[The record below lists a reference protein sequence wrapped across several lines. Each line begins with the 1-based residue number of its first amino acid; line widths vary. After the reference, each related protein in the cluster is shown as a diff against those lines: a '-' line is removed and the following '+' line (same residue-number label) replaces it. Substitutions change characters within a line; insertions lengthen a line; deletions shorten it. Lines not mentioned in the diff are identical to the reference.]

1 MGKPGSWSWV
11 VIVFLLPLL
20 GQGSALSIWRQEK
33 QRGGEKEGREEK
45 GKRVGQQESEEGA
58 NSPFYSESGI
68 PDC

>member
-1 MGKPGSWSWV
+1 MRVEGV
-11 VIVFLLPLL
+11 EET
-20 GQGSALSIWRQEK
+20 EK
-33 QRGGEKEGREEK
+33 GREREKERERRGVRMGREEK